1 MEMNNVIDLIQKMKK
16 KETKNEDNRYIEL
29 LEKAVSN
36 LSYNEQLE
44 FKKLYDKRD
53 AVFMNGM
60 KEAVE
65 TLEEIEKSYNEI
77 MDDVREILKELL

>member
-65 TLEEIEKSYNEI
+65 TLEEIEKSYNEN